1 MFSNDVGIDIG
12 TANTLI
18 YKRGKGIIMRE
29 PSVISINENTGKI
42 VAVGTEAKKM
52 LGRAPR
58 EIKTVRPLN
67 NGVIADF
74 DGAAKMIKTL
84 VKQSNKGNYFSKTRI
99 VVCYPIGI
107 SAVEKMAIEDA
118 ARDAGARNVYM
129 VPEPFAS
136 AIGANLP
143 VFEPTGSMIVDIGG
157 GTTEVAVISL
167 GGIVTACSLRCGGD
181 AMDKA
186 IVAYVRKKFNLLI
199 GERTAEEIK
208 IKIGCA
214 DEAALEKEEMEIR
227 GRDIINGLPAKIT
240 VTSEDIC
247 SALTGSVEKIYDSI
261 HATLEE
267 TPPELAGDI
276 IENGV
281 MLAGGGALIK
291 GIDAY
296 ISRRLGIKVKIAT
309 EPLESVAIGAGKM
322 FDFLDVIDDIVEQ
335 E

>member
-291 GIDAY
+291 GIDSY